1 MGGRQRLRLSGQDA
15 LWLAMDKPGNLMVV
29 DSLFWTAGPVD
40 WDRFR
45 QVMRERFWDPYAVV
59 RSVIVRDE
67 DGGLCWEEAPD
78 AELDDRFEHV
88 VLPAPGGDAELQE
101 LISAQRILPLDRG
114 EPLWRA
120 VLVDGFHGGSA
131 VLFRTHHSIAD
142 GIRMVQLV
150 LRVLDTTP
158 EGTPPRPVATK
169 KHASTTSKA
178 RDRVASTLTDRAVA
192 AASTSVQVARSALT
206 NPVGA
211 AHSALSLSESLV
223 GRLGALP
230 VVSALPGDM
239 DTARKLVLGTRN
251 DTTAWTGTVGERK
264 AIAWAPPLSLAE
276 VKAVA
281 HAHGATAND
290 VLVSCVAQ
298 SLRAYLEAHDAV
310 CHSVTWDVPVNL
322 KPFDPDLPVELGN
335 GFALVQLELP
345 TNIDDPVRALQ
356 VVRRRMSRIKNG
368 HEAVVDYG
376 IQAAIGRMSTVL
388 YRATIDLLANRAVGV
403 LTNVPGPQVPLYVAG
418 QKVEAMLG
426 WAPLTADQ
434 AMSLTIYSYDGKVFV
449 GLAADAGLV
458 PDHRQ
463 VVDGFV
469 EAFDR
474 LAERT
479 ALPPQAV
486 RRLPGSTA
494 ASSQGRTSAVAAA
507 TVAATTRRTS
517 SRATRPPTK
526 DAGAAPTS
534 QP

>member
-1 MGGRQRLRLSGQDA
+1 MGGRQRLSGQDA

-29 DSLFWTAGPVD
+29 DSLFWTAEPID

-45 QVMRERFWDPYAVV
+45 EVMRERFWDRYDVV
-59 RSVIVRDE
+59 RSLIVRDD
-67 DGGLCWEEAPD
+67 DGVLCWEEVPG
-78 AELDDRFEHV
+78 AELDDRFERV
-88 VLPAPGGDAELQE
+88 VLPAPGGDAELQD
-101 LISAQRILPLDRG
+101 LIAAQRMLPLDRG

-120 VLVDGFHGGSA
+120 LLVDGFHGGSA
-131 VLFRTHHSIAD
+131 VLFRSHHSIAD

-150 LRVLDTTP
+150 LRVFDCSP
-158 EGTPPRPVATK
+158 DGDEPGVARKVGRKRAPRTATETR
-169 KHASTTSKA
+169 APA
-178 RDRVASTLTDRAVA
+178 PDRVDGSLTGRAVA
-192 AASTSVQVARSALT
+192 AAAASLQVARSAIT

-211 AHSALSLSESLV
+211 AHSALTRSEDLL

-230 VVSALPGDM
+230 VVSALPGDV

-251 DTTAWTGTVGERK
+251 DTTAWSGTVGDRK
-264 AIAWAPPLSLAE
+264 AIAWTAPLSLAE

-345 TNIDDPVRALQ
+345 TNIADPVRALD

-376 IQAAIGRMSTVL
+376 IQAAIGRMSTAL

-418 QKVEAMLG
+418 RKVEAMMG

-458 PDHRQ
+458 PDHQQ
-463 VVDGFV
+463 VVDGFA
-469 EAFDR
+469 EAFAR
-474 LAERT
+474 LAEHT
-479 ALPPQAV
+479 EAV
-486 RRLPGSTA
+486 RQPQLV
-494 ASSQGRTSAVAAA
+494 GR
-507 TVAATTRRTS
+507 
-517 SRATRPPTK
+517 
-526 DAGAAPTS
+526 
-534 QP
+534 